1 MKLKKL
7 MDIYHNLNKKYNKS
21 YDENVM
27 IIQKKITKLLLE
39 LE

>member
-1 MKLKKL
+1 

-21 YDENVM
+21 YDENVRYS
-27 IIQKKITKLLLE
+27 KITKLLLE